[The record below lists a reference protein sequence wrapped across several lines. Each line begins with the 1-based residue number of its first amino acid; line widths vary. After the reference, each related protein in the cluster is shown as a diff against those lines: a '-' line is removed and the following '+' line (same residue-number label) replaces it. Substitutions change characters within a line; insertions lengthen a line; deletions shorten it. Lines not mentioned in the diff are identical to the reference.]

1 MAPIRVVQQHKIIDL
16 FSLVLL
22 LWVIMRWW
30 LSRALLDMRGLSIC
44 QADRRLVCIHTAVV
58 AAGNNQMKYPVSIS
72 PVALKTPRSEYKS
85 SSSSSNSVHLL
96 FCLFLFSNYYR
107 RLVFLLLLSCW
118 WHAMATAAAVAS
130 YCSTI
135 GTNCA
140 YTHSMANE

>member
-72 PVALKTPRSEYKS
+72 PVALETPRSENK

-107 RLVFLLLLSCW
+107 RLVFLLLLWCW
-118 WHAMATAAAVAS
+118 WHTVATAAAVAS